1 MRYHAFAIVADDGD
15 GFWLQNS
22 WGDAWGRKGF
32 ARISYDEWLERGT
45 DVWVARLAVPVHLQR
60 AQSAA
65 VSNSAIGRQSVGY
78 SQADLRPHVIRIG
91 NDGRL
96 RATEIGRA
104 SWRER
109 VGPSGSTSGVGVAFK
124 KKHKQQ

>member
-1 MRYHAFAIVADDGD
+1 MGYHAFAIVAYDGD

-45 DVWVARLAVPVHLQR
+45 DAWVARLAVPVHLQR

-65 VSNSAIGRQSVGY
+65 GRNSAICRPSVGY
-78 SQADLRPHVIRIG
+78 SPADLRPHLINLS
-91 NDGRL
+91 NDRPR
-96 RATEIGRA
+96 RATGR
-104 SWRER
+104 S
-109 VGPSGSTSGVGVAFK
+109 PTSPHVSCTPVPAAIK
-124 KKHKQQ
+124 PKN